1 MQAPVRAGFRWL
13 QMSFWLAGDSFS
25 LCPQKA
31 FPGYVHMDWEEECKF
46 SAISSHKDTN
56 PIRSGLHPLTLSN
69 LYYVL
74 RGPISKYS
82 LTGG

>member
-1 MQAPVRAGFRWL
+1 MQALVRAGFRWL
-13 QMSFWLAGDSFS
+13 QMSFWLAGDCS

-31 FPGYVHMDWEEECKF
+31 FPGYVPMEGEEEYKL
-46 SAISSHKDTN
+46 SAVSSHKDTN
-56 PIRSGLHPLTLSN
+56 PVRSGPHPMTLFN

-82 LTGG
+82 LIGG